1 MTARRFAPSVASVK
15 KATAVAAIMLA
26 ATTVAGGTAWAD
38 DDKPVVPC
46 ANGSVH
52 LPGENA
58 VENAPAHNGH
68 VELTT
73 SSNMTPAL
81 DGDTAVYR
89 VWLWAKNNTGAA
101 YQHVTVVPVI
111 FTQLGVMN
119 TSNTKVNWVKDSGT
133 VELPTRM
140 GCDPSIWGA
149 SGALDTP
156 LADGETVRFELTIT
170 APKSVA
176 SQITGGTVLARG
188 AADGDRSLESN
199 HQPMPR
205 VDSNTGPVSPSPS
218 ASASSSSS
226 ASPSSWTSP
235 SPSASASSWT
245 SPSPSASASSWTS
258 PSPSASASSWT
269 SPSPWVSPSSG
280 TGTKVLSASVP
291 TNVNTEQV
299 AAAGNS
305 SDKSAPLAAGAL
317 ALTAAG
323 GVFFLNTR
331 RRSRGTK

>member
-1 MTARRFAPSVASVK
+1 MTARRFAPSIASVK

-26 ATTVAGGTAWAD
+26 ATAVAGGTAWAD
-38 DDKPVVPC
+38 NDKPVVPC

-52 LPGENA
+52 LPGEKA
-58 VENAPAHNGH
+58 VDNPPVHNGH
-68 VELTT
+68 VELQT

-89 VWLWAKNNTGAA
+89 VWLWATNNTGAA

-176 SQITGGTVLARG
+176 SQITGGTVSARG

-199 HQPMPR
+199 LQPLPR
-205 VDSNTGPVSPSPS
+205 VDSNTGPVLPSPSASASASSSTPPSPS
-218 ASASSSSS
+218 ASASSWTSPS

-235 SPSASASSWT
+235 SPSASASSST
-245 SPSPSASASSWTS
+245 PPSPSASASS
-258 PSPSASASSWT
+258 
-269 SPSPWVSPSSG
+269 SG
-280 TGTKVLSASVP
+280 TGTRVLSASVP

-317 ALTAAG
+317 ALAAAG

>member
-1 MTARRFAPSVASVK
+1 MTARRFAPSIASVK

-26 ATTVAGGTAWAD
+26 ATAVAGGTAWAD
-38 DDKPVVPC
+38 NDKPVVPC
-46 ANGSVH
+46 ADGSVH

-68 VELTT
+68 VELMTT
-73 SSNMTPAL
+73 SNMTPAL

-176 SQITGGTVLARG
+176 SQITGGTVSARG

-199 HQPMPR
+199 LQPMPP
-205 VDSNTGPVSPSPS
+205 VDANTGPVSPSP
-218 ASASSSSS
+218 
-226 ASPSSWTSP
+226 WVSP

-245 SPSPSASASSWTS
+245 SPSPSASPSSWTS
-258 PSPSASASSWT
+258 PSPSASPSSWTSPSASPSSTPWT

-317 ALTAAG
+317 ALAAAG

>member
-1 MTARRFAPSVASVK
+1 MTARRFAPSIASVK

-26 ATTVAGGTAWAD
+26 ATGVAGGTAWAD
-38 DDKPVVPC
+38 DNTPVVPC
-46 ANGSVH
+46 ADGSVH

-73 SSNMTPAL
+73 SSNMAPAL

-156 LADGETVRFELTIT
+156 LANGETVRFELTIT

-176 SQITGGTVLARG
+176 SQINEGTVFARG

-205 VDSNTGPVSPSPS
+205 VDSNTGPVSPSPWVS
-218 ASASSSSS
+218 PSPS

-235 SPSASASSWT
+235 SPSASPSSWT
-245 SPSPSASASSWTS
+245 SPSASPSSWTS
-258 PSPSASASSWT
+258 PSASPSQTPWT

-280 TGTKVLSASVP
+280 TGTNVLSASVP

-317 ALTAAG
+317 ALAAAG